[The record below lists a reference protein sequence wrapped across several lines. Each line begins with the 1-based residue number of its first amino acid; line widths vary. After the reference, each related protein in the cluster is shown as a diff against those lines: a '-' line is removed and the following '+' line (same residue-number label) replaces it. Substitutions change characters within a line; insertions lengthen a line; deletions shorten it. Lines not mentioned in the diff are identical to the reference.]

1 MSRKQR
7 IIISITGIV
16 LVSLI
21 LIGLTYGYYLTKIK
35 GNTNSKSISVTTAN
49 LYIEYNDNNDIITGD
64 KIEPGTILPSKTFT
78 VTNKGT
84 ENVSLYSVGLVNIV
98 NTFKSTKDVV
108 YTLSCNSSVT
118 NKKCNGVEETEFPT
132 LNSYIVN
139 NSIDKDEIQ
148 TYTLTVTY
156 KETGIDQSDDMNKEL
171 SAKIDIFD
179 PKSLTIQGN
188 VTNSNDNDYVVI
200 HSKEQES
207 NIVDGSYRFIGI
219 TPDTHTITIKN
230 RKTTDTKST
239 TLDVEKGTPSVSGSK
254 IIYDEDKNIANG
266 NILIN
271 DKSLTFNIIS
281 VSAGDTTPPNDA
293 IIVLNNKFPTISSD
307 LTAEIDLSDD
317 QSEIDLSSSKWLIN
331 LDKNELKDKN
341 GYTWNSFKTNPE
353 TINIGKLEEN
363 VYYLH
368 IISVDSKNN
377 TKETI
382 KMIDVL
388 PEYDISKN
396 NEVVSETGTKWTEG
410 NGTIDSPYLIN
421 DVDNL
426 KYLSYKVNSG
436 TKYTNTYF
444 ALNSNINF
452 SNDSLLKEPIGF
464 NSINY
469 FNGIFDG
476 ADFLVDGSGC
486 DELTTSTNFVGIFGV
501 LGPNA
506 VVSNLKIQNLI
517 INGTDFVGII
527 GNNMGKIKN
536 VTAENCI
543 IRSNNNYTGGLVG
556 YNSGVISSSITNNT
570 IIENQSSYV
579 AGFVGYNIGEINESS
594 QSNGA
599 TIYASNYVAG
609 GVGYNKGKL
618 DGLSVNAPM
627 INATQ
632 NYGSL
637 VGFNKGTITS
647 NNYIEGTPYTD

>member
-7 IIISITGIV
+7 IIVSITGIV

-21 LIGLTYGYYLTKIK
+21 LVGLTYGYYLTTIK

-64 KIEPGTILPSKTFT
+64 KIEPGTTLPSKTFT

-98 NTFKSTKDVV
+98 NTFKNTKDVV

-118 NKKCNGVEETEFPT
+118 NKECNGVEETEFPK

-188 VTNSNDNDYVVI
+188 VTNSSENDYVVI

-307 LTAEIDLSDD
+307 LMAEINLSDD
-317 QSEIDLSSSKWLIN
+317 QSKIDLSSSKWLIN
-331 LDKNELKDKN
+331 LEKNELKDKN

-382 KMIDVL
+382 KIIDVL

-410 NGTIDSPYLIN
+410 KGTIDSPYLIN
-421 DVDNL
+421 NIDNL

-436 TKYTNTYF
+436 IKYTNTYF

-469 FNGIFDG
+469 FDGIFDG
-476 ADFLVDGSGC
+476 GNFLIDGSGC
-486 DELTTSTNFVGIFGV
+486 DGLTTSTNFVGIFGV

-506 VVSNLKIQNLI
+506 VVSNLKIQNFNI
-517 INGTDFVGII
+517 YGTDFVGII

-543 IRSNNNYTGGLVG
+543 IRSNNYTGGLVG

-594 QSNGA
+594 QSIGA
-599 TIYASNYVAG
+599 TIYASNYAAG

-618 DGLSVNAPM
+618 DGLSVNSPM